1 MSPPERLCHH
11 SWCPRVSKF
20 HQPQQPQL
28 QVHSSCCWAVG
39 FCICLLCKSCLG
51 WVDIWASLTGWQCV
65 AKCKIARLLSLTS
78 RLGLFFRR
86 RILSPTAKQP
96 HLHSEMVL
104 KHVCSRRIYVAPQES
119 KLALRTQIWNCT
131 GVRNFNPWQEGC
143 CKIWSKKQS
152 TSRSTAEA
160 QQVQEEHGRTP
171 AGPGSQ
177 KAAQA
182 FGSRCGS
189 RGHGSATASQV
200 DGGAVKSGNHLLKAS
215 ISHANHGLFTRPA
228 CFAASCKWS

>member
-143 CKIWSKKQS
+143 CKIWSKSK
-152 TSRSTAEA
+152 AHPKAHEA
-160 QQVQEEHGRTP
+160 QPKHSKYRKNTEEHLLV
-171 AGPGSQ
+171 
-177 KAAQA
+177 QA
-182 FGSRCGS
+182 LKKLLRLLGLAVDQEGMDLRPHRRLMVEQSKV
-189 RGHGSATASQV
+189 AT
-200 DGGAVKSGNHLLKAS
+200 
-215 ISHANHGLFTRPA
+215 I
-228 CFAASCKWS
+228 C